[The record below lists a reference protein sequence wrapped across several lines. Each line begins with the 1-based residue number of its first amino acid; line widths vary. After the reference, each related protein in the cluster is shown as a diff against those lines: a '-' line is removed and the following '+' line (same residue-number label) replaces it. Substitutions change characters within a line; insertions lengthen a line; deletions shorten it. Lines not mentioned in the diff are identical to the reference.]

1 MAFKIYIS
9 PSSQR
14 ENTYASGNT
23 NEAVQC
29 RRIAVALAQA
39 LIRCGFETLTD
50 SGESSTMYT
59 RVAQSNI
66 WGADLHVPIHTNA
79 FDGSMQGTRLF
90 CLNVTGEGYKAA
102 KAIFDALS
110 PIVPGTSDGI
120 RAAGYYEIVASRAP
134 CAYVEAAFHDH
145 EVQALWIMENTLA
158 IAEAIC
164 KGICAYFGV
173 SYVPGQER
181 VFYRVQVGAFRD
193 RGNADSLADKL
204 KKEGYEA
211 FVTQVKETENG

>member
-1 MAFKIYIS
+1 MAYKVYIS
-9 PSSQR
+9 PSSQT

-29 RRIAVALAQA
+29 RRIAEALIDA
-39 LIRCGFETLTD
+39 LIRCGFEVMTD

-134 CAYVEAAFHDH
+134 CAYVEAAFHDPP
-145 EVQALWIMENTLA
+145 EQAAWIISHSDPIPA
-158 IAEAIC
+158 AIC

-181 VFYRVQVGAFRD
+181 FFYRVQVGAFRN

-211 FVTQVKETENG
+211 FVSQVKETENG